1 MHPHFRQA
9 LVAASAAAAALQE
22 APPAAAAAAS
32 HTSSSP
38 AKASGTVTPA
48 AGASPSVH
56 LAAATGIS
64 AQGVMAEAVDA
75 MQDLTLTQQQQQQQH
90 HPYLPLP
97 LPDDEPLAAAVPGH
111 TAAGSST
118 CDNNDDSSSSNSHI
132 LSGLSA
138 MLNALHKDRSSVM
151 ARVTDTVQR
160 ATPTTPLAAQAPS
173 AAAAAAGPVVQWDE
187 QLMSGILEL
196 NQIRRSLAITCLTW
210 GAALQNPSLFTQVL
224 LASVSTGNSSNSQ
237 GADADADM
245 SSSQG
250 VLADP
255 RSQLL
260 QPNSPL
266 SAAAVAAVDALA
278 TMGSGDSWGGGG
290 SAHGGSMFHFTPALA
305 AQRMGF
311 ADASMGALM
320 YNIVSELFVIDC
332 VCSMLLCL
340 CIACFVILVHGMF
353 CFVRHCAYE
362 CEYGLT

>member
-1 MHPHFRQA
+1 MAGGVEAMKDMKLHAKRMRQ
-9 LVAASAAAAALQE
+9 
-22 APPAAAAAAS
+22 
-32 HTSSSP
+32 
-38 AKASGTVTPA
+38 K
-48 AGASPSVH
+48 H
-56 LAAATGIS
+56 LP
-64 AQGVMAEAVDA
+64 
-75 MQDLTLTQQQQQQQH
+75 DL
-90 HPYLPLP
+90 PRP

-173 AAAAAAGPVVQWDE
+173 SAAAAAAGPVVQWDE

-210 GAALQNPSLFTQVL
+210 GAALQNPSLFSQVL

-250 VLADP
+250 VPADP

-320 YNIVSELFVIDC
+320 YNIVSESFVIDC
-332 VCSMLLCL
+332 VCYMLLCL

-353 CFVRHCAYE
+353 CFVRHCA
-362 CEYGLT
+362 